1 MSAGQGRTGQGNG
14 SDPLL
19 DWNGRLER
27 LNYQTGMMLDEQ
39 DMRDEQTFHRASLA
53 LVLRHALGM
62 GTLAGLRVAMKVGPN
77 PEAQLNVFPGVAID
91 RRGRLISLDATQK
104 IRLGLWI
111 AQQHADELA
120 SAVTANILVADV
132 FLSLRP
138 HASQKTPVLASGPY
152 DALDAVAPARL
163 ENRAHLELLLRKEAA
178 PIPAPENTWPTD
190 ETGRRDAVLGS
201 VPDQGEVLDNAQMV
215 PLREHIMGQDVSAVF
230 LARLRIPV
238 RMGADKHEIDP
249 SATIDNI
256 VDLSIGRPVIAL
268 DGKWVGAT
276 PTV

>member
-1 MSAGQGRTGQGNG
+1 MSAGQGFAGNGNG

-19 DWNGRLER
+19 GWNGRLER
-27 LNYQTGMMLDEQ
+27 LNYQTGMMLDAQ

-62 GTLAGLRVAMKVGPN
+62 GTLAGLRVAMKAEPN

-104 IRLGLWI
+104 IRLGLWM
-111 AQQHADELA
+111 AQQPADELA

-138 HASQKTPVLASGPY
+138 YALQKTPVLASGPQ

-178 PIPAPENTWPTD
+178 PIPAPGNAWPTD
-190 ETGRRDAVLGS
+190 EAARREAVMAS
-201 VPDQGEVLDNAQMV
+201 VPDQGEALEDTQMP
-215 PLREHIMGQDVSAVF
+215 PLREHIIGQDVSAVF
-230 LARLRIPV
+230 LARIRIPV
-238 RMGADKHEIDP
+238 RMGPDKHEIDP
-249 SATIDNI
+249 ASAATLDTG
-256 VDLSIGRPVIAL
+256 VQRPVIAL
-268 DGKWVGAT
+268 DGKWMGA
-276 PTV
+276 PPVL

>member
-1 MSAGQGRTGQGNG
+1 MSTGTQRD

-19 DWNGRLER
+19 NWNGRLER

-62 GTLAGLRVAMKVGPN
+62 GTLAGLRVAVKDPPN

-104 IRLGLWI
+104 IRLGLWM
-111 AQQHADELA
+111 AQQPADELA
-120 SAVTANILVADV
+120 SAVTANKLVADV

-138 HASQKTPVLASGPY
+138 HSSQKTPVLASGSQ

-163 ENRAHLELLLRKEAA
+163 ENRAHLELLLRKEN
-178 PIPAPENTWPTD
+178 PLPEPGNAWLPD
-190 ETGRRDAVLGS
+190 EAVRFESILGS
-201 VPDQGEVLDNAQMV
+201 VPTSGEALEGAHML
-215 PLREHIMGQDVSAVF
+215 PLREHVMGQDVSAVF
-230 LARLRIPV
+230 LARVLIPV
-238 RMGADKHEIDP
+238 RMGLEKHELDP
-249 SATIDNI
+249 SSAVTLDKD
-256 VDLSIGRPVIAL
+256 VKRPVIAL
-268 DGKWVGAT
+268 DGKWVGL
-276 PTV
+276 PPKP